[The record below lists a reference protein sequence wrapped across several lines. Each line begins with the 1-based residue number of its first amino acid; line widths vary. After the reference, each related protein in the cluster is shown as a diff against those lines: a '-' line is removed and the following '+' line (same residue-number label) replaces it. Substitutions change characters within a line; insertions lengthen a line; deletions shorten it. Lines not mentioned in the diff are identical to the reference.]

1 MQDLRDEMTQV
12 FGDETD
18 YQNSEIKRGNDRM
31 QALEDA
37 LAKERSDRIE
47 SLDSQLTPINS
58 GIEVGFQDLEAERNA
73 RVQKEREIL
82 ELLQEEANKVEDAI
96 NVEQEGR

>member
-1 MQDLRDEMTQV
+1 MTQV

-47 SLDSQLTPINS
+47 SLDS
-58 GIEVGFQDLEAERNA
+58 
-73 RVQKEREIL
+73 
-82 ELLQEEANKVEDAI
+82 
-96 NVEQEGR
+96 

>member
-1 MQDLRDEMTQV
+1 
-12 FGDETD
+12 
-18 YQNSEIKRGNDRM
+18 M

-37 LAKERSDRIE
+37 LAKEKSDRIE
-47 SLDSQLTPINS
+47 SLDSQLAPINH
-58 GIEVGFQDLEAERNA
+58 GIETGFQDLEAERNA

-96 NVEQEGR
+96 NVEQEGRQERQAELTEKLDTELKRQKNRIE